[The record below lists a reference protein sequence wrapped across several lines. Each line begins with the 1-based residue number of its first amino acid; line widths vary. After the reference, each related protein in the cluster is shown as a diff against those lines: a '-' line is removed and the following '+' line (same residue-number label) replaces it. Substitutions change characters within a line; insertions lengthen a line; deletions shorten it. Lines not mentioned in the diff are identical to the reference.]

1 VVMLISFVIFNG
13 TDMRESFE
21 YIGAMFGAGDVP
33 LVSAEFGYYMRSYGL
48 LIAAALFGATP
59 AIKTLVLKA
68 KEHKSLD
75 KMINLLEPVVLMVL
89 LVTVTAFLVDGSFNP
104 FLYFR
109 F

>member
-1 VVMLISFVIFNG
+1 MLISFVIFNG
-13 TDMRESFE
+13 TDMRESFA
-21 YIGAMFGAGDVP
+21 YIAAMFGAGNTP

-48 LIAAALFGATP
+48 LIVAALIGATP
-59 AIKTLVLKA
+59 AVKTLVLKA

-75 KMINLLEPVVLMVL
+75 KIINLLEPLVLMAL